1 MSNGN
6 VHQGYMLFSL
16 LKAAGKK
23 GISRSEAAKAL
34 GVRESSVPVYFYGLR
49 TLYGAEIEVEKQG
62 RKVIAYRLLNA
73 DECTVSENGRRGT
86 KTAKVVKSKPMKS
99 VSAKTV
105 KVSAPKAKKTVA
117 ASASEVTPILD
128 SDLEIS
134 EIDDA
139 ELNDLK
145 ASLGIG

>member
-1 MSNGN
+1 MSNGKN
-6 VHQGYMLFSL
+6 AHQGYMLFSL

-23 GISRSEAAKAL
+23 GLSRSEAAKAL

-49 TLYGAEIEVEKQG
+49 TLYGAEIEVQKQG
-62 RKVIAYRLLNA
+62 RKVVGYTLLNPN
-73 DECTVSENGRRGT
+73 ECTITENGRRGT
-86 KTAKVVKSKPMKS
+86 KTTKVKAKSKPMKS
-99 VSAKTV
+99 VSVKTV
-105 KVSAPKAKKTVA
+105 KATKAAVVKD
-117 ASASEVTPILD
+117 STPILD

-134 EIDDA
+134 EIDET

>member
-1 MSNGN
+1 MSNGKN
-6 VHQGYMLFSL
+6 AHQGYMLFSL

-23 GISRSEAAKAL
+23 GLSRSEAAKAL

-49 TLYGAEIEVEKQG
+49 TLYGAEIEVQKQG
-62 RKVIAYRLLNA
+62 RKVIGYTLLNPN
-73 DECTVSENGRRGT
+73 ECTITENGRRGT
-86 KTAKVVKSKPMKS
+86 KTTKVKAKSKPMKS
-99 VSAKTV
+99 VSVKTV
-105 KVSAPKAKKTVA
+105 KATKAAVVKG
-117 ASASEVTPILD
+117 SSPILD

-134 EIDDA
+134 EIDES

>member
-23 GISRSEAAKAL
+23 GLTRSEAAKAL

-49 TLYGAEIEVEKQG
+49 TLYGAEIEVQKQG
-62 RKVIAYRLLNA
+62 RKVVGYTLLNPN
-73 DECTVSENGRRGT
+73 ECTISENGRRGT
-86 KTAKVVKSKPMKS
+86 KTTKVKAKSKPMKS
-99 VSAKTV
+99 VSVKTV
-105 KVSAPKAKKTVA
+105 KATKAAVVKD
-117 ASASEVTPILD
+117 STPILD
-128 SDLEIS
+128 SDLQIS
-134 EIDDA
+134 EIDEA

>member
-1 MSNGN
+1 MAN
-6 VHQGYMLFSL
+6 HQGYMLFSL
-16 LKAAGKK
+16 LKAAGSK
-23 GISRSEAAKAL
+23 GVTRSEAAKAL

-49 TLYGAEIEVEKQG
+49 TLYGAEIKVEKNG
-62 RKVIAYRLLNA
+62 RKVVGYTLLNPN
-73 DECTVSENGRRGT
+73 ECTIGENGRRST
-86 KTAKVVKSKPMKS
+86 KAAKPSKSKPMKS
-99 VSAKTV
+99 VTVKAV
-105 KVSAPKAKKTVA
+105 KVSASKKAA
-117 ASASEVTPILD
+117 AVSAVTPILD

>member
-16 LKAAGKK
+16 LKAAGAK

-34 GVRESSVPVYFYGLR
+34 GVRE
-49 TLYGAEIEVEKQG
+49 
-62 RKVIAYRLLNA
+62 LNA
-73 DECTVSENGRRGT
+73 DECNVSENGRRGT

-99 VSAKTV
+99 VSTKTV
-105 KVSAPKAKKTVA
+105 KVSAPKTKKTVA

>member
-49 TLYGAEIEVEKQG
+49 TLYGAEIEVQKQG
-62 RKVIAYRLLNA
+62 RKVVGYTLLNPN
-73 DECTVSENGRRGT
+73 ECTISENGRRGT
-86 KTAKVVKSKPMKS
+86 KTTKVKAKSKPMKS
-99 VSAKTV
+99 VSVKTV
-105 KVSAPKAKKTVA
+105 KATKAAVVKD
-117 ASASEVTPILD
+117 STPILD
-128 SDLEIS
+128 SDLQIS

>member
-1 MSNGN
+1 MAN
-6 VHQGYMLFSL
+6 HQGYMLFSL
-16 LKAAGKK
+16 LKAAGSK
-23 GISRSEAAKAL
+23 GVTRSEAAKAL

-49 TLYGAEIEVEKQG
+49 TLYGAEIEVQKNG
-62 RKVIAYRLLNA
+62 RKVIGYTLLNPN
-73 DECTVSENGRRGT
+73 ECTIGENGRRGT
-86 KTAKVVKSKPMKS
+86 KAAKPSKSKPMKS
-99 VSAKTV
+99 VTVKTV
-105 KVSAPKAKKTVA
+105 KANASKKAAAVSA
-117 ASASEVTPILD
+117 VTPILD